1 LESETGT
8 ENGPLYRAQ
17 SSVQLDDEDVVDGC
31 RFLPKF
37 AFEVFCFGFVA
48 LAEKTQKAFN
58 LDCVC
63 VCLNVPWDLGHY
75 YFLKKYFKFQK
86 MLNECLINQI
96 CYSE

>member
-58 LDCVC
+58 FDCVC
-63 VCLNVPWDLGHY
+63 VCLNVSWDLGQLLLGVEIFSTRY
-75 YFLKKYFKFQK
+75 DGRLTKA
-86 MLNECLINQI
+86 
-96 CYSE
+96 